1 MPDKIIQNTT
11 EELTKDDV
19 IANGINCHYDKKYNS
34 KEMNTSA
41 KLCSEET
48 GIDKK
53 SVMKVKDYIY
63 YKGRGWGDTCLTKS
77 EDKEK
82 YPDRVAPTFR
92 RLLEIVTNCY
102 ATGKEDL
109 ICDYVDELEKQGIKL
124 IIDENMFSQ
133 PDNDTKET
141 VDRYLQAMEVY
152 QTNICEQNDYMT
164 DVLAE
169 QAEAIDLSPKNKY
182 KQIIQLAAKKLE
194 GKDINDKVN
203 DEYEKTGLYING
215 LAKISEMDIAM
226 PEPEI

>member
-1 MPDKIIQNTT
+1 MPDYDIQNTT

-53 SVMKVKDYIY
+53 SVMKVKDYIH

-92 RLLEIVTNCY
+92 KLLEIVTNCY

-124 IIDENMFSQ
+124 IIDETMFSQ
-133 PDNDTKET
+133 PDDDTKET

-194 GKDINDKVN
+194 GKDINDKVH

-215 LAKISEMDIAM
+215 LAKISEMDITM